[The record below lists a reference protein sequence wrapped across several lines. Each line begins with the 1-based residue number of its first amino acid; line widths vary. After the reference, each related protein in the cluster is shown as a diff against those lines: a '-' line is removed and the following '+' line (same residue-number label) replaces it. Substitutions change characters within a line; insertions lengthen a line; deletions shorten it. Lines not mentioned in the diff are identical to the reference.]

1 MPDKLETGT
10 QNHEGIAGIAPAID
24 FIASLGT
31 GSNRRERLVSAFANL
46 EQYEN
51 RLAEL
56 MRNELRQI
64 AGVTLYQA
72 AAGVAKTPTVAFR
85 LDKLA
90 PEEACL
96 QMAEQHSVFIA
107 SGDFYASRLAE
118 LAGIAHSGGWIRAG
132 IARYNTEEEIWR
144 LIKGVQQLMR

>member
-1 MPDKLETGT
+1 M
-10 QNHEGIAGIAPAID
+10 APAID

-85 LDKLA
+85 LDKLV
-90 PEEACL
+90 PESLGTTQKRKFGA
-96 QMAEQHSVFIA
+96 
-107 SGDFYASRLAE
+107 
-118 LAGIAHSGGWIRAG
+118 
-132 IARYNTEEEIWR
+132 
-144 LIKGVQQLMR
+144 